1 MVKRNKKIYNQKFL
15 KFLLDVRSRLKLET
29 RQTIMDLKCVM

>member
-15 KFLLDVRSRLKLET
+15 EFLMDVRSRLKLET
-29 RQTIMDLKCVM
+29 RRTIVGLKCVM